1 MPPLARSRPRTAIPA
16 RRLLQFPMEKLL
28 LVSAD
33 LSISFMW
40 VWAGALTK
48 LFVYQVLGLGHHPGG
63 ELVKGALYLCVLF
76 FFAWLGKASRGGSY
90 NPLSVLARSIS
101 GDWDGFFF
109 TIAARIPAQVVGSV
123 VGVMV
128 ITLIFPKV
136 AYGPR
141 LKVDMNRGALT
152 EGALTFAIVAVS
164 LGLTKYDPRNF
175 FLKTWI
181 HSVSKLALQILGSD
195 LTGGIMNPASMP
207 IGCCEFNWAVL
218 SISSMDPDPIKREA
232 QRMRCCC
239 CFKSRV
245 WFLQIIHI
253 QLVRVNSRVTR
264 STSLSVSTPLSVT
277 GQEDEDKVEE
287 GKGACVVKH
296 WPTFGGSF

>member
-195 LTGGIMNPASMP
+195 LTGGIMNPASAT
-207 IGCCEFNWAVL
+207 GWALVL
-218 SISSMDPDPIKREA
+218 GNQSGKELLFVYWLAPLEATLLAVWTFRLLSSPPKKTPQFMVSVPRRVDSS
-232 QRMRCCC
+232 
-239 CFKSRV
+239 SRI
-245 WFLQIIHI
+245 L
-253 QLVRVNSRVTR
+253 
-264 STSLSVSTPLSVT
+264 STKTKKT
-277 GQEDEDKVEE
+277 E
-287 GKGACVVKH
+287 
-296 WPTFGGSF
+296 